1 MTSPHEIVNSI
12 GGLTYGGIFITALL
26 ANIVIPIPEEIVLLA
41 IGYVASVGDI
51 NIFIALPLTIA
62 GLFISDVILH
72 LLAKRGNRHLR
83 KVYARFQKSRFA
95 RYEDRLR
102 SRIKLT
108 IFCARF
114 VTSLRFVGP
123 VLSGMMKVPFKVF
136 AIIDLLAIVIYA
148 SIFIIIG
155 YVFHSKILLIIAGVQ
170 VVGHYI
176 FVIII
181 TGLAT
186 GLVFY
191 LNKKFIV
198 NVEESI
204 KTTPLPDAHN
214 SEEAGPR

>member
-26 ANIVIPIPEEIVLLA
+26 ANLVIPIPEEIVLLA

-51 NIFIALPLTIA
+51 NIFIALPITVL
-62 GLFISDVILH
+62 GLFVSDAMLH
-72 LLAKRGNRHLR
+72 LLAKRGNRHLN

-102 SRIKLT
+102 ARIKLT

-114 VTSLRFVGP
+114 VTSLRFIGP

-136 AIIDLLAIVIYA
+136 ALMDLLAIVIYC
-148 SIFIIIG
+148 SIFIFIG
-155 YVFHSKILLIIAGVQ
+155 YIFHSKILLIIAGVQ
-170 VVGHYI
+170 VIGHYI

-181 TGLAT
+181 TALAT
-186 GLVFY
+186 GLIFY

-204 KTTPLPDAHN
+204 ETTPSSGGHN
-214 SEEAGPR
+214 SAEVGPQ